1 MSSILIIDDDKDI
14 RDTLQDIF
22 EFKGYEVS
30 TKAIAEDALNF
41 LKKEEPDLI
50 LLDLKLPGMDGLD
63 FLEEVNNLYNIPVII
78 ITGYADVDSA
88 VKAMK
93 LGARDYIKK
102 PLTPDEISLIV
113 ERVVE
118 EKHKDEQLEYLQK
131 KEELLGLSDLI
142 GNSKQIKDIFK
153 FIHKVANSPRTTV
166 LIQGETGTGKE
177 LVARSIHY
185 RSSRANKPFIEINCS
200 AFQETLLESELFGY
214 EAGAFTGARQRKK
227 GLLELAHEGTFFLDE
242 IGDIATGLQSK
253 LLKVLETQSF
263 RRIGGTKE
271 IKVDTRII
279 SATSRD
285 LESNIL
291 KGTFRQELYYR
302 LNVASITLPSLRER
316 KGDVLL
322 LAEHFLKQYNA
333 EFKKNIKGLSPDVKV
348 MLLDHSWPGNVR
360 ELKNTIERAALF
372 EENDYL
378 SLNSLLLYD
387 SAMSKKIYKSEVDFD
402 IKPGGISLT
411 EVEKSL
417 LEKALAYT
425 NGNQTQAAK
434 LLKISRETFRYKMR
448 KFNIRFTT
456 KKSDVLFEK

>member
-22 EFKGYEVS
+22 KFKGYEVS

-142 GNSKQIKDIFK
+142 GNSKQIKDIFR

-166 LIQGETGTGKE
+166 LIRGETGTGKE

-185 RSSRANKPFIEINCS
+185 GSSRANKPFIEINCS

-285 LESNIL
+285 LEINIL

-333 EFKKNIKGLSPDVKV
+333 EFKKNIKGLSPDVKA

-417 LEKALAYT
+417 LEKALAHT

-448 KFNIRFTT
+448 KFNIRFAAR
-456 KKSDVLFEK
+456 KSDVLFEK